1 MNENICQWILDHRW
15 AILPD
20 SLDMIG
26 NIVSRMELT
35 PESISKAFHGSQFE
49 KYLGQDGEP
58 VNPSALE
65 AVNYP
70 LLKNT
75 RRVSQAGRVAIL
87 PIVGPIIPRNGF
99 FTSGMSSLQS
109 VSYDFNEA
117 LNSSEIDSII
127 LNIDSPGG
135 EITGIGDFAKM
146 VYDAREKKK
155 IVSFVYG
162 WGASAGYW
170 IASAGSE
177 IVIAETGEVGS
188 IGVVSAYTSFKKARE
203 KAGIKEVE
211 IVSSQSPNK
220 RLDPES
226 KQGQAAIQTIVDDLA
241 DVFIGAVAKFRGV
254 TSDEVLENYGQ
265 GSMFV
270 ANAAIENGLADRIG
284 TLEGLVQELQNQSK
298 PQTSSI
304 ITIGGNMN
312 EEELKAKHPELYNSV
327 FEKGVKKGKAD
338 AKAENAEAVE
348 NAKAEG
354 ADAENARIKA
364 IEEIEAPGME
374 KLIAE
379 KKFDKAENK
388 DTVSSAILA
397 KQKADREKAAGQ
409 INKDGKDLA
418 DNLKGVSTSTGSDN
432 TKDEETKAIAKAAAK
447 AANAR
452 RGYSD

>member
-20 SLDMIG
+20 SLDMIA
-26 NIVSRMELT
+26 NIVNRMELT
-35 PESISKAFHGSQFE
+35 SETISKAFHGSNFE
-49 KYLGQDGEP
+49 KYLGKDGEP

-70 LLKNT
+70 LLKGT
-75 RRVSQAGRVAIL
+75 RRVSQAGRVAIV

-109 VSYDFNEA
+109 ISYDFNA
-117 LNSSEIDSII
+117 AMNSNEIDSII

-146 VYDAREKKK
+146 VFEAREKKK
-155 IVSFVYG
+155 IISFVYG

-203 KAGIKEVE
+203 KAGIKDIE

-226 KQGQAAIQTIVDDLA
+226 RKGQAAIQSIVDELA
-241 DVFIGAVAKFRGV
+241 DVFIGAVAKFRG
-254 TSDEVLENYGQ
+254 TTPDEVLENYGQ
-265 GSMFV
+265 GSMMV
-270 ANAAIENGLADRIG
+270 AQSAIENGLADRIG
-284 TLEGLVQELQNQSK
+284 TLEGVIEELQNQSK
-298 PQTSSI
+298 PITSSI
-304 ITIGGNMN
+304 INIGGNMN

-327 FEKGVKKGKAD
+327 FEKGVEKGKAD
-338 AKAENAEAVE
+338 AKAENSEAIE
-348 NAKAEG
+348 NARAEG
-354 ADAENARIKA
+354 ADAENSRIKG
-364 IEEIEAPGME
+364 IEEIEAPGCE
-374 KLIAE
+374 DLISE
-379 KKFDKAENK
+379 KKFDKAETK
-388 DTVSSAILA
+388 DTISAAILA
-397 KQKADREKAAGQ
+397 KQKADREAAGEK
-409 INKDGKDLA
+409 IGKEGKDLGEK
-418 DNLKGVSTSTGSDN
+418 LGGVSTTTGSDN
-432 TKDEETKAIAKAAAK
+432 EKAEESKALANAAAK